1 MANAGNFQGTSE
13 SNNYYVKNRNY
24 PLTAFTSL
32 EKYRQN
38 KLAGC
43 CISVPIS
50 PPPPPPHPTIGAPT
64 IEDIYNSDV
73 PGTAIIIDIEYADY
87 EPTVPD
93 IVDIEFI

>member
-43 CISVPIS
+43 CVSVPI
-50 PPPPPPHPTIGAPT
+50 PPPPINSAPT

-73 PGTAIIIDIEYADY
+73 PGTVIIIDIEYADD

-93 IVDIEFI
+93 IVEIELMD